1 MTKYIKK
8 AFIIK
13 FSKLNK
19 VGFKMLGTT
28 FNFFQCF
35 SEKKSFSL
43 GQIDLKDL

>member
-1 MTKYIKK
+1 MLY
-8 AFIIK
+8 
-13 FSKLNK
+13 K